1 MPPFFRRHRDCFAI
15 YNDGSNYY
23 AMKRSVSLLVWF
35 MVACGPSSR
44 ITHAWKTQEQLPVQ
58 FDKLLV
64 VCLEG
69 NKDRNLRELME
80 THLADDLK
88 QIGINA
94 ISSLQEYGPKEF
106 RSMNEEELLS
116 QLKNTGVD
124 GVITIALLDKS
135 KERQYVPGRVYYSPY
150 VIYHR
155 HFWGYYTTIYDRIY
169 TPGYYTVNTTYF
181 WESNLYDVSNK
192 KLIASIQTESF
203 DPGSTQNLAHEYGK
217 LIVQYLVENKVL
229 GKGEMVAGR

>member
-1 MPPFFRRHRDCFAI
+1 
-15 YNDGSNYY
+15 
-23 AMKRSVSLLVWF
+23 MKLSVSILVLLLF
-35 MVACGPSSR
+35 SCGPTSQ
-44 ITHAWKTQEQLPVQ
+44 ITHAWKAPDQVPVK
-58 FDKLLV
+58 FDKLMV

-69 NKDRNLRELME
+69 NKDRNLREQME
-80 THLADDLK
+80 THLVEDLN

-106 RSMNEEELLS
+106 RTMNEEELLN

-169 TPGYYTVNTTYF
+169 TPGYYTTNTTYF
-181 WESNLYDVSNK
+181 WESNLYDVRDK

-203 DPGSTQNLAHEYGK
+203 DPASTQRLAHEYGQ
-217 LIVQYLVENKVL
+217 LIVNYLVDNKL
-229 GKGEMVAGR
+229 LDKGEVVAGR